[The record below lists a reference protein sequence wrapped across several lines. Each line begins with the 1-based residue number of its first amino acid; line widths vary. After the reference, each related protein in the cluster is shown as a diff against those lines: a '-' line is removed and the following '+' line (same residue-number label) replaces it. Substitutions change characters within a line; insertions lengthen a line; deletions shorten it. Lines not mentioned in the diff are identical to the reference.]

1 MIFSAQ
7 KLQFVYHFQYK
18 AQNDDCQ
25 GGTFKLFLK
34 KNCHSQLKRL
44 NIIKIVIIITL
55 LGIYKSIKSIRF
67 SNNGLYT

>member
-7 KLQFVYHFQYK
+7 KLQFVYHFQCK

-25 GGTFKLFLK
+25 GGTFKLLFK
-34 KNCHSQLKRL
+34 KNSHSQLKRL